1 MSFLRLIYSR
11 YCFVMFALLFLML
24 MPFFLILVQRE
35 RWHYYAWLLNH
46 YWAKAFYAVC
56 FFSLEIE
63 YKAPID
69 KSKQYVFCPNHTS
82 FLDIPLM
89 GFTPVYFVFVGKSS
103 IAKVPLFGY
112 MYKKLHVTVDR
123 NSLKSKYITIERSKK
138 AIEEGK
144 SLVIFPEGG
153 IVAQDPPNMA
163 RFKDGPFRVA
173 IEKQIPII
181 PVTIPYNW
189 IILPDDGK
197 MMVTKRHSK
206 LIFHEPIPTAGM
218 DIKDM
223 DALKEQVYQ
232 IILTE
237 LKKYN
242 ALEINDDEI
251 AEASEYP
258 NSVQLPK

>member
-1 MSFLRLIYSR
+1 
-11 YCFVMFALLFLML
+11 MFALLFLLL

-35 RWHYYAWLLNH
+35 RWHCYAYRLNH
-46 YWAKAFYAVC
+46 YWAKIFYAVC

-69 KSKQYVFCPNHTS
+69 KSKQYIFCPNHTS

-103 IAKVPLFGY
+103 ISKVPLFGY

-123 NSLKSKYITIERSKK
+123 NSLKSKYITIERSKE

-153 IVAQDPPNMA
+153 IVSQAPPNMA

-173 IEKQIPII
+173 IEKQIPVI

-206 LIFHEPIPTAGM
+206 LIFHEPISTLGM
-218 DIKDM
+218 NINDVDLLKDR
-223 DALKEQVYQ
+223 VYQ
-232 IILTE
+232 IIENE
-237 LKKYN
+237 LKKYHTFK
-242 ALEINDDEI
+242 
-251 AEASEYP
+251 ASGK
-258 NSVQLPK
+258 NSVAASGYLSTVEFPNKDL